1 MASERALRHDRGM
14 TIQLLVTLSF
24 ISTIRAGRP
33 TSTWLCPVVAD
44 YARDELAAR
53 ETGMWL

>member
-1 MASERALRHDRGM
+1 MTNDTTIDATSSDMAFAAPF
-14 TIQLLVTLSF
+14 TVTCRRVP
-24 ISTIRAGRP
+24 ISLTP
-33 TSTWLCPVVAD
+33 MLAD